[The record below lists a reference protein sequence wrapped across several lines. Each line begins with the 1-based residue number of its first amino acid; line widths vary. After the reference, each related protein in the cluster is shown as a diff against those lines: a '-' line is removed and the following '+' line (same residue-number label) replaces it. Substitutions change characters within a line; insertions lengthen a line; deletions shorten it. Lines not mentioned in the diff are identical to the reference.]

1 MISCVEM
8 MYVWYE
14 LIFFFKQ
21 KTAYEMRISD
31 WSSDVCS
38 SDLNK
43 GFVAVAPLRLA
54 FILSRK
60 GRTHAGQYSK
70 SHSHES
76 RKGGNRQGRR
86 FGHHCSSCSNDR
98 AASLCSR
105 RHHHRRRHRG
115 ATAHKAAAQCGGTP
129 CGRREKDDHRQQ
141 RRKAETGISAS

>member
-70 SHSHES
+70 SHSRES

-86 FGHHCSSCSNDR
+86 FRSE
-98 AASLCSR
+98 ASRVGNECVSTCRSR
-105 RHHHRRRHRG
+105 WSTYHYRN
-115 ATAHKAAAQCGGTP
+115 TENT
-129 CGRREKDDHRQQ
+129 
-141 RRKAETGISAS
+141 